1 MIQEEEEV
9 IRRRR
14 KLSGGVVKGGGV
26 SAWRSSPDLV
36 SRSRLIS
43 HLEGEHM
50 AFFGTDY
57 LIAGCTMS
65 GEERT
70 AIQVVGIIY
79 LLNYP
84 RSSHLLPTLRTW

>member
-1 MIQEEEEV
+1 MIKRSM
-9 IRRRR
+9 RRR
-14 KLSGGVVKGGGV
+14 L
-26 SAWRSSPDLV
+26 ADIV

-65 GEERT
+65 GEERI
-70 AIQVVGIIY
+70 AIQVVGII
-79 LLNYP
+79 
-84 RSSHLLPTLRTW
+84 

>member
-1 MIQEEEEV
+1 MTTV
-9 IRRRR
+9 FTTAVACFLC
-14 KLSGGVVKGGGV
+14 KANVPFSKT
-26 SAWRSSPDLV
+26 DK
-36 SRSRLIS
+36 SRLIS